1 MSHMLKIGLPNNFFG
16 KLFFFSFPE
25 TLRKSVNFYE
35 TYLLANLLDKKEL
48 DVALIQSL
56 DYGKR
61 ENLYISKKAAL
72 SFDAEVSLSYFYFQ
86 ENLYTA
92 KQATLYGEVGTNDAI
107 LTKIL
112 FAEKYNL
119 NIDLEL
125 FSGSEFPKN
134 REIVLVRGD
143 ANYQNDLFMNGLS
156 FADEISDLL
165 MLPYVDY
172 VFASYDKEN
181 LLYINKTINSI
192 EEVME
197 KNLSKYLD
205 KFENYESFK
214 VFFKE
219 RFNQV
224 YFELTDNEVEGLK
237 ELIKLPFYFGLFE
250 EIFEIKLVE

>member
-1 MSHMLKIGLPNNFFG
+1 
-16 KLFFFSFPE
+16 
-25 TLRKSVNFYE
+25 
-35 TYLLANLLDKKEL
+35 
-48 DVALIQSL
+48 
-56 DYGKR
+56 
-61 ENLYISKKAAL
+61 
-72 SFDAEVSLSYFYFQ
+72 
-86 ENLYTA
+86 
-92 KQATLYGEVGTNDAI
+92 
-107 LTKIL
+107 
-112 FAEKYNL
+112 
-119 NIDLEL
+119 
-125 FSGSEFPKN
+125 
-134 REIVLVRGD
+134 
-143 ANYQNDLFMNGLS
+143 MNGLS